1 MGPSDAGTSAQG
13 PIMVAAG
20 RRPPACTTVSARTG
34 RVHEGVAAPRTG
46 PGKTGSMERDLALGV
61 VAEEAERILS
71 LTRGAGSSAGKLR
84 PPACP
89 AWTLS
94 DLVSHLG
101 RVYAMVVTAIGTG
114 PTGTLERSAVPRRP
128 EDQDPADWLEE
139 RLAIML
145 DGLRSLPDSAR
156 CWNFVD
162 GPGGP
167 VGFWWRRQAHET
179 LIHRVDAEQACG
191 LPVTPVSPEVAAD
204 GISEL
209 LGLAGLREVRFDQLE
224 LGDEMSLHLHATDA
238 ASAEWTI
245 DTGRH
250 TYATAHVKADV
261 AVRGPAFALDLWCWR
276 RASARPPGS
285 SPGPLPSLGS
295 EIAAFG
301 DVAAAEEWLPAL

>member
-1 MGPSDAGTSAQG
+1 MGPSDAGNQRAGPDHGSSGPLAARLVMTSARS
-13 PIMVAAG
+13 G
-20 RRPPACTTVSARTG
+20 RTQP
-34 RVHEGVAAPRTG
+34 GVAAPAVD

-61 VAEEAERILS
+61 VAEEAERILN
-71 LTRGAGSSAGKLR
+71 LARGAGSSAGELR

-101 RVYAMVVTAIGTG
+101 RVYAMVVTAIDTG
-114 PTGTLERSAVPRRP
+114 PAGTLERSAVPRRP
-128 EDQDPADWLEE
+128 EHQDPADWIEE

-145 DGLRSLPDSAR
+145 DSLRSLPDTAR

-167 VGFWWRRQAHET
+167 IGFWWRRQAHET

-191 LPVTPVSPEVAAD
+191 LPVTPAPSEVAAD

-209 LGLAGLREVRFDQLE
+209 LSLAGLREVRFDQLE
-224 LGDEMSLHLHATDA
+224 LGEEMSLHLHATDA
-238 ASAEWTI
+238 AGAEWTI
-245 DTGRH
+245 DTGQR
-250 TYATAHVKADV
+250 TYATAHAKADV

-276 RASARPPGS
+276 RGTARPSGGLPGS
-285 SPGPLPSLGS
+285 LPSLVDEVS
-295 EIAAFG
+295 AFG
-301 DVAAAEEWLPAL
+301 DVTAAEEWLPAL

>member
-1 MGPSDAGTSAQG
+1 VP
-13 PIMVAAG
+13 
-20 RRPPACTTVSARTG
+20 
-34 RVHEGVAAPRTG
+34 APRTE
-46 PGKTGSMERDLALGV
+46 PGKTGPMERDLALGV
-61 VAEEAERILS
+61 VTAEAERILS
-71 LTRGAGSSAGKLR
+71 LTRGKGSSAGELR

-89 AWTLS
+89 GWTLF
-94 DLVSHLG
+94 DLADHLG

-114 PTGTLERSAVPRRP
+114 PAGTLERSAVPRRP
-128 EDQDPADWLEE
+128 EHQDPTDWLEE

-145 DGLRSLPDSAR
+145 DGLCSLPETAR

-191 LPVTPVSPEVAAD
+191 LPVAPVPPELAAD

-209 LGLAGLREVRFDQLE
+209 LGLAGLREVRFDELE
-224 LGDEMSLHLHATDA
+224 LGEEMSLHLHATDA

-245 DTGRH
+245 DTGRR
-250 TYATAHVKADV
+250 TYATAHLKADV
-261 AVRGPAFALDLWCWR
+261 AVRGPAFVLDLWCWR
-276 RASARPPGS
+276 RGSARARGGS
-285 SPGPLPSLGS
+285 EGPLPSLGD
-295 EIAAFG
+295 EVTTFG